1 MFSLGLLGGP
11 QSVDPLVLLVIAL
24 GLEAGLAKLPVFA
37 RLAALPP
44 RLMRRVVA
52 GLDDKLNRERRSEMD
67 RALRG
72 AIVALL
78 LAAAAAALGWCI
90 AWLGQNHH
98 FGWLLEL
105 ALLTALIDQGRRHA
119 AIQTVA
125 AAYAAGNLE
134 AARRALD
141 GVVARDSGRMDEYGV
156 ARAAVE
162 SAAEGFCAGVVAPAF
177 WYALFGF
184 PGLAV
189 CRVVAVMDETIGHRT
204 PRHRAFGM
212 AAARLNDIL
221 ALIPARLA
229 GLLLVAA
236 AAVAPT
242 ARPGRA
248 LGTMIREAG
257 RHRSLNLGWPVA
269 AMAGGLDVALA
280 GPRQYA
286 GGASRDPW
294 IGNGTAR
301 LGVRDIRRALYL
313 YAVACLF
320 NAGWVAALVL
330 VRLGVPA

>member
-11 QSVDPLVLLVIAL
+11 QGFDPLVLLVIAL
-24 GLEAGLAKLPVFA
+24 GLEAGLATLPLFA
-37 RLAALPP
+37 RLAAMPS
-44 RLMRRVVA
+44 RLARRLVA
-52 GLDDKLNRERRSEMD
+52 ALDDKLNRERRSEMD

-72 AIVALL
+72 ALVTLILV
-78 LAAAAAALGWCI
+78 AAAAALGWGV

-98 FGWLLEL
+98 FGWIVEL
-105 ALLTALIDQGRRHA
+105 ALLTALIDQGRRYA
-119 AIQTVA
+119 GVRAVA
-125 AAYAAGNLE
+125 AAFSAGNLE
-134 AARRALD
+134 VARRALD
-141 GVVARDSGRMDEYGV
+141 GLVARDPGRMDAYGV

-162 SAAEGFCAGVVAPAF
+162 SAAAGFCAGVVVPAF

-189 CRVVAVMDETIGHRT
+189 CRAAAVMDETIGHRT
-204 PRHRAFGM
+204 PRYRAFGM

-221 ALIPARLA
+221 VLIPARLA

-236 AAVAPT
+236 AVVAPT

-248 LGTMIREAG
+248 LGTMVREAG

-269 AMAGGLDVALA
+269 AMAGGLDVALG

-301 LGVRDIRRALYL
+301 LTGRDIRRALYL
-313 YAVACLF
+313 YAVACLL

-330 VRLGVPA
+330 VRLGVSP